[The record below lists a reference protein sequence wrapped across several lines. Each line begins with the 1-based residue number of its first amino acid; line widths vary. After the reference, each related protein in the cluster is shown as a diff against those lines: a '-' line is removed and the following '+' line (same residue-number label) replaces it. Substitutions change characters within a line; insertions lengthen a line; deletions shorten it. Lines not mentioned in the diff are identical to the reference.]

1 MPQHLMTQCM
11 TFIELI
17 AKSPGHP
24 MGQAYSGQQ
33 AAGIDMLTSVP
44 TKKKP
49 SSKVWCVLGL
59 GMDTSTLKDM
69 IVQLIH
75 SGVLRSMS
83 MSGGQEGQSRMSF
96 AAECNHE
103 LLMFTKRREY
113 INSRVCF
120 YRLNS
125 PSDGIPVYNQE
136 HTTCRSNQL

>member
-1 MPQHLMTQCM
+1 MARHLQFRIGRVPQHLMTQCI

-33 AAGIDMLTSVP
+33 AAGIDMLTSVL

-103 LLMFTKRREY
+103 LLMFTKHIE
-113 INSRVCF
+113 RVHKFPCLF
-120 YRLNS
+120 LS
-125 PSDGIPVYNQE
+125 SKFPF
-136 HTTCRSNQL
+136 